1 MNIALPGHD
10 HHRGDA
16 NGFNSLPPRTIGIAM
31 AVAGLLSVL
40 LMAHHPSLGAHAIA
54 DVVDEIV
61 TKAATSKVVHG
72 TLIAL
77 MVALIYAFVEFSA
90 HLGLRRA
97 PVRAA
102 LIAYVIGS
110 GAMIGAALISG
121 FLISSI
127 GLTYSHARA
136 DELDAVRHL
145 FNLSGLAN
153 RTLANFGVVA
163 ISAAILLW
171 SIAFLQRPRRRVRI
185 GLLGVIA
192 GGGPV
197 VLIALD
203 IIRLDVFGMTTVVVC
218 QTVWYVLVGVALAWG
233 KI

>member
-1 MNIALPGHD
+1 MHSSTAVND
-10 HHRGDA
+10 HHSSEA
-16 NGFNSLPPRTIGIAM
+16 NSFNSLSPRTIGIAI

-40 LMAHHPSLGAHAIA
+40 LMTHHPSVGSHAIA
-54 DVVDEIV
+54 DAVDEIA
-61 TKAATSKVVHG
+61 TKAVTSKVVHG

-110 GAMIGAALISG
+110 GALIGAALISG
-121 FLISSI
+121 FLISSL
-127 GLTYSHARA
+127 GLVYAHARP
-136 DELDAVRHL
+136 DELDAMRHL
-145 FNLSGLAN
+145 LNLSGLAN

-171 SIAFLQRPRRRVRI
+171 SIALLQREPRHVWI

-192 GGGPV
+192 AVAPV
-197 VLIALD
+197 ALIALD
-203 IIRLDVFGMTTVVVC
+203 IIRLDVSGMTIVVVC
-218 QTVWYVLVGVALAWG
+218 QTVWYVLVGVALASG